1 MRKIAGDVKNIRELL
16 SGAKYAIDY
25 FQREYRWQAK
35 QITEL
40 LNDFGSKFLETYEA
54 GNDRS
59 AVERYGH
66 YFLGSI
72 IISEKDGQKFLIDG
86 QQRLTSLT
94 LLLIFLHHKLEDEEQ
109 RRQLADLIFS
119 QRYGRWP

>member
-1 MRKIAGDVKNIRELL
+1 MRKIAGDAKNVRALL
-16 SGAKYAIDY
+16 SSAKYGIDY
-25 FQREYRWQAK
+25 FQREYRWQTK

-40 LNDFGSKFLETYEA
+40 LNDLADKFLENYEA
-54 GNDRS
+54 GDERS

-86 QQRLTSLT
+86 QQAADVADAATNFSPSQT
-94 LLLIFLHHKLEDEEQ
+94 
-109 RRQLADLIFS
+109 RQ
-119 QRYGRWP
+119 